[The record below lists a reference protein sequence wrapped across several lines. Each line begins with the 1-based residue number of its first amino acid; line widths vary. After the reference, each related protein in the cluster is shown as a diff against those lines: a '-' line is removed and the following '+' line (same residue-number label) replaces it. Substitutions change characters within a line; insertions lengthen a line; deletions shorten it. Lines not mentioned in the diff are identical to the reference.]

1 MNKNV
6 ENTISDLR
14 KKIKEYDYNYY
25 VLANS
30 RVSDFEYDTRLKEL
44 EALEQ
49 TYPQFITSDSP
60 TQRVGSDLTKDFPSV
75 KHSIPM
81 LSLANSYNEDDLLDF
96 DKRIKNLLD
105 TNDDIEYVCELKIDG
120 VSISLIY
127 ENNKFL
133 RAITRGDGTAG
144 EDVTNNIKTIRSIP
158 LSVDFALSKENSF
171 FEVRGEVFMDKGK
184 FNDLNEEREKQGLKL
199 FANPRNSTAGT
210 LKLQDPKVVNERPL
224 DAFIYYYYSTNT
236 NFETQ
241 NESLLHIS
249 DLGLKVNNN
258 FKLCKNI
265 NEVLEY
271 CSNWSE
277 QRSHLDYEID
287 GVVIKV
293 NQIKFQNELG
303 NVAKS
308 PRWAIAYKFRAEQ
321 ITTKLNKITW
331 QIGRTG
337 AVTPVAEL
345 TPVFLAGSTISR
357 ATLHNKDEIKRKDI
371 REGDVVVIEKG
382 GDVIPKVV
390 SVELENREPNSK
402 AVIIPTDC
410 PACGKTLFAPEDE
423 VAIYCTNNYCVAQI
437 KGKLEHF
444 SSRGAMDIEGLGESL
459 VDLFVEEGLLKSV
472 VDIYNLKEKRED
484 LITIERLGEKSVD
497 NLLEAIEKSKQQPF
511 EKLLFAIGIRFV
523 GAGVAKKIV
532 CHFEN
537 IENLKFASQEEIESV
552 HEIGKSIATSLINY
566 FSEDENIEM
575 INNLIKAGLKFEIEK
590 NDNVNNTLADKIFIL
605 TGTLIKYSRNEAK
618 AEIEKRGGRV
628 TSSVSKK
635 TSYVLAGENPGSKIK
650 KAENL
655 AIQIIDENEFEKLLG
670 AI

>member
-6 ENTISDLR
+6 ENKINDLR

-30 RVSDFEYDTRLKEL
+30 KVSDFEYDTLLKEL

-105 TNDDIEYVCELKIDG
+105 TNDEIEYVCELKIDG

-127 ENNKFL
+127 ENNNFL

-158 LSVDFALSKENSF
+158 LSVDSNKSKNSS
-171 FEVRGEVFMDKGK
+171 FEVRGEVFMDKEK

-210 LKLQDPKVVNERPL
+210 LKLQDPKVVNKRPL
-224 DAFIYYYYSTNT
+224 DAFIYYYYSSNIT
-236 NFETQ
+236 FETQ
-241 NESLLHIS
+241 NDSLQHIS
-249 DLGLKVNNN
+249 ELGLKINNN

-271 CSNWSE
+271 CSNWAE
-277 QRSHLDYEID
+277 QRSKLEYEID

-293 NQIKFQNELG
+293 NQIKYQNELG
-303 NVAKS
+303 NIAKS
-308 PRWAIAYKFRAEQ
+308 PRWAIAYKFKAEQ

-331 QIGRTG
+331 QVGRTG

-390 SVELENREPNSK
+390 SVDLEKREPNSK
-402 AVIIPTDC
+402 TVIIPTEC
-410 PACGKTLFAPEDE
+410 PACGTKLFAPEDE
-423 VAIYCTNNYCVAQI
+423 VAIYCTNNFCNAQI

-459 VDLFVEEGLLKSV
+459 IDLFVEEGLLKSV
-472 VDIYNLKEKRED
+472 LDIYKLKEIRED
-484 LITIERLGEKSVD
+484 LITIDRLGEKSVD

-511 EKLLFAIGIRFV
+511 EKLLFALGIRFV
-523 GAGVAKKIV
+523 GAGVAKKLV
-532 CHFEN
+532 RQFEN
-537 IENLKFASQEEIESV
+537 IENLELASQEEIENV

-575 INNLIKAGLKFEIEK
+575 INNLIKSGLKFEIEK
-590 NDNVNNTLADKIFIL
+590 TNEVNNTLADKIFIL
-605 TGTLIKYSRNEAK
+605 TGTLNKFNRNEAK
-618 AEIEKRGGRV
+618 SEIEKRGGRV
-628 TSSVSKK
+628 TSSISKK
-635 TSYVLAGENPGSKIK
+635 TSYVLAGENPGSKLK

-655 AIQIIDENEFEKLLG
+655 GIQILDENEFEKLLG
-670 AI
+670 VI

>member
-6 ENTISDLR
+6 ENTINDLR
-14 KKIKEYDYNYY
+14 KKINEYDYNYY
-25 VLANS
+25 VIAKS
-30 RVSDFEYDTRLKEL
+30 SVSDLEYDTILKEL
-44 EALEQ
+44 EALEK

-75 KHSIPM
+75 KHSLPM
-81 LSLANSYNEDDLLDF
+81 LSLANSYNEDDLFDF

-105 TNDDIEYVCELKIDG
+105 SNDEIEYVCELKIDG

-127 ENNKFL
+127 ENNKFI

-158 LSVDFALSKENSF
+158 LSVDSALSKKNSS
-171 FEVRGEVFMDKGK
+171 FEVRGEVFMDKEK

-210 LKLQDPKVVNERPL
+210 LKLQDPKIVNERPL

-241 NESLLHIS
+241 NESLQHIS
-249 DLGLKVNNN
+249 DLGLKVNNH

-271 CSNWSE
+271 CSNWNE
-277 QRSHLDYEID
+277 QRSKLQYEID

-293 NQIKFQNELG
+293 NQIKFQQELG

-308 PRWAIAYKFRAEQ
+308 PRWAIAYKFKAEQ

-331 QIGRTG
+331 QVGRTG

-357 ATLHNKDEIKRKDI
+357 ATLYNKDEIKRKDI

-390 SVELENREPNSK
+390 SVELENRESNSK

-410 PACGKTLFAPEDE
+410 PACGKTLFTPEDE
-423 VAIYCTNNYCVAQI
+423 VAIYCTNNNCAAQI

-459 VDLFVEEGLLKSV
+459 IDLFVDEGLLKSV

-511 EKLLFAIGIRFV
+511 EKLLFALGIRFV
-523 GAGVAKKIV
+523 GAGVAKKLV
-532 CHFEN
+532 RQFEN
-537 IENLKFASQEEIESV
+537 IENLKLASQEEIESV

-566 FSEDENIEM
+566 FPEAENIEM
-575 INNLIKAGLKFEIEK
+575 INNLIQAGLKFETKK
-590 NDNVNNTLADKIFIL
+590 NNNVNNTLADKIFIL
-605 TGTLIKYSRNEAK
+605 TGKLSKYSRNEAK

-635 TSYVLAGENPGSKIK
+635 TSYVLAGENSGSKIK

-655 AIQIIDENEFEKLLG
+655 AIQIIDENDFEKLLG